1 MRWLSVVFAIVA
13 CSSQPEP
20 RHPPPAGSATATADA
35 ASPPA
40 TGPSDASLPVVSPI
54 ALPVEPDAALGKRL
68 DAAIDRALA
77 EQMLVGVVVMV
88 ARDGKLVYAR
98 GAGFADREAK
108 LPVTLDTQFRWASM
122 TKPLTAAV
130 ALALVEQGKLGLD
143 EPVTK
148 YVPEF
153 APVWKGKPAPI
164 TIRQLLTHT
173 SGLSYRFIEGPD
185 SAYAKAGVA
194 EGLAEPAL
202 GTDEFVERLASV
214 PLGFEPGT
222 AWHYGLSSD
231 VLGVVIARATGSE
244 LPAVMKELVLRPL
257 GMTET
262 GFAITDRARLAWPY
276 AEDKPPGKPAS
287 KPPSKPRPPIRMT
300 EPYDLRDGKQLVRFS
315 PARIFDSASFPSGG
329 AGLAG
334 TARDYLIF
342 LEAMRRG
349 GAPVL
354 ATRSVEAM
362 TSNQIGELSIK
373 TMTPGRRYGFGVGVA
388 VDPKSIAPRGKGTW
402 YWGGIY
408 GTGFWVDP
416 EAKLSVV
423 LLTNVAGDWPF
434 DQWVVDAIFD
444 R

>member
-1 MRWLSVVFAIVA
+1 MRWLLLVGLVVA
-13 CSSQPEP
+13 CSSQPEAK
-20 RHPPPAGSATATADA
+20 RPPQGDPAPPVAAPDA
-35 ASPPA
+35 AVAS
-40 TGPSDASLPVVSPI
+40 SDASLPLPSPI
-54 ALPVEPDAALGKRL
+54 ELPSEPDAALAKRV

-108 LPVTLDTQFRWASM
+108 LPATTDTLFRWASM
-122 TKPLTAAV
+122 TKPLTAAT
-130 ALALVEQGKLGLD
+130 ALALVERGVIKLD
-143 EPVTK
+143 DPVTK
-148 YVPEF
+148 YLPEF
-153 APVWKGKPAPI
+153 APRVNGKPAVI

-173 SGLSYRFIEGPD
+173 SGLSYRFVEGPD
-185 SAYAKAGVA
+185 SAYAKADVA
-194 EGLAEPAL
+194 EGLAEPGL
-202 GTDEFVERLASV
+202 GTDTFLARLASV
-214 PLGFEPGT
+214 PLKFEPGT
-222 AWHYGLSSD
+222 AWHYSLSLD
-231 VLGVVIARATGSE
+231 VLGVVIARATAGE
-244 LPAVMKELVLRPL
+244 LPSKMKELLWRPL

-262 GFAITDRARLAWPY
+262 SFAITDRARLAWPY
-276 AEDKPPGKPAS
+276 AEATVKTKDGKPQ
-287 KPPSKPRPPIRMT
+287 PPIRMT
-300 EPYDLRDGKQLVRFS
+300 DLYEQRDGTQLVRFA
-315 PARIFDSASFPSGG
+315 PPRIFDSASFPSGG

-354 ATRSVEAM
+354 SPESVKAM
-362 TSNQIGELSIK
+362 TDNQIGELSKK
-373 TMTPGRRYGFGVGVA
+373 TMTAGRRYGYGVGVA

-416 EAKLSVV
+416 EAKISVV
-423 LLTNVAGDWPF
+423 MLTNVAGDWPF
-434 DQWVVDAIFD
+434 DQWVVKAVYD

>member
-1 MRWLSVVFAIVA
+1 MRCWLSLVALAAA

-20 RHPPPAGSATATADA
+20 KRPPQSEPPLVTPDA
-35 ASPPA
+35 AVA
-40 TGPSDASLPVVSPI
+40 TSDASLPLPSPI
-54 ALPVEPDAALGKRL
+54 ELPSAPDPALAKRL

-108 LPVTLDTQFRWASM
+108 LPATTDTLFRWASM
-122 TKPLTAAV
+122 TKPLTAAL
-130 ALALVEQGKLGLD
+130 ALALVEQGVLRLD
-143 EPVTK
+143 DPVTT

-153 APVWKGKPAPI
+153 APRVNGKPAVI

-173 SGLSYRFIEGPD
+173 AGLSYRFIEGPE
-185 SAYAKAGVA
+185 SSYAKADVA
-194 EGLAEPAL
+194 EGLAEPGL
-202 GTDEFVERLASV
+202 GTDEFIKRLASV
-214 PLGFEPGT
+214 PLLFEPGA
-222 AWHYGLSSD
+222 AWHYGLSLD
-231 VLGVVIARATGSE
+231 VLGVVIERATKSE
-244 LPAVMKELVLRPL
+244 LPSKMKELLWRPL

-262 GFAITDRARLAWPY
+262 SFAVTDRARLAWPY
-276 AEDKPPGKPAS
+276 AENTVKTKDGKPQ
-287 KPPSKPRPPIRMT
+287 PPIRMT
-300 EPYDLRDGKQLVRFS
+300 DLYEQRDGKQLVRFA
-315 PARIFDSASFPSGG
+315 PPRIFDSASFPSGG

-354 ATRSVEAM
+354 SPASVKAM
-362 TSNQIGELSIK
+362 TDNQIGELSK
-373 TMTPGRRYGFGVGVA
+373 KQMTAGRRYGYGVGVA

-416 EAKLSVV
+416 EAKISVV
-423 LLTNVAGDWPF
+423 MLTNVAGDWPF
-434 DQWVVDAIFD
+434 DQWVVKAVYDK
-444 R
+444 